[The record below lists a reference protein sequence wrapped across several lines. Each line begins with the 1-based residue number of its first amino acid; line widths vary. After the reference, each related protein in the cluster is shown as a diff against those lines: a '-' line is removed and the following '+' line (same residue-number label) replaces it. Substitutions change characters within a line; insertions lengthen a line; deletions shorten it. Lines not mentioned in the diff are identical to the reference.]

1 MRSSMTAPMPRFAP
15 HGSTPGEILVAIA
28 IERAVRQRIVDVL
41 ESTQATVMAAVD
53 WPAELGAACS
63 SGIPHVTIV
72 DWAAG
77 GAGGLRQVADSLPGT
92 RLVVIMADEHPGEVR
107 AAMRAGGDG
116 VVLRSRIAQTLGVVV
131 SAVALGQAS
140 VPRERRVDL
149 REHGLSPRERD
160 ILRRVARGL
169 RTAEIA
175 RELSLAPSTVKRH
188 LSSAYSKLGVGS
200 RKEALEVLSDSVDG
214 DGGQPDSPQPG
225 FGSHNAIK
233 NGTS

>member
-1 MRSSMTAPMPRFAP
+1 MRSSMTAPMPRFAT
-15 HGSTPGEILVAIA
+15 HRSTPGEILVAIA
-28 IERAVRQRIVDVL
+28 TERAVRQRIVDVL

-72 DWAAG
+72 DWAAA
-77 GAGGLRQVADSLPGT
+77 GAGGLRHVADTLPGT
-92 RLVVIMADEHPGEVR
+92 RLVVIMGNEHLGQTR
-107 AAMRAGGDG
+107 AAIRAGADG
-116 VVLRSRIAQTLGVVV
+116 VVLRSRFAQTLAVAV

-175 RELSLAPSTVKRH
+175 RELSLAPSTVKRQ

-214 DGGQPDSPQPG
+214 DGGRPDGPQPG

>member
-1 MRSSMTAPMPRFAP
+1 M
-15 HGSTPGEILVAIA
+15 
-28 IERAVRQRIVDVL
+28 
-41 ESTQATVMAAVD
+41 
-53 WPAELGAACS
+53 
-63 SGIPHVTIV
+63 TIV

-92 RLVVIMADEHPGEVR
+92 RLVVIMGNEHLGEVR
-107 AAMRAGGDG
+107 TAMRAGADG
-116 VVLRSRIAQTLGVVV
+116 VVLKSRLAQTLAVVV

-160 ILRRVARGL
+160 ILRRLARGL
-169 RTAEIA
+169 RSAEIA
-175 RELSLAPSTVKRH
+175 HELCLAQSTVKRH

-200 RKEALEVLSDSVDG
+200 RSEALEVLADNDDS
-214 DGGQPDSPQPG
+214 DGGELDNPQSG
-225 FGSHNAIK
+225 FGFGIPVK

>member
-1 MRSSMTAPMPRFAP
+1 MTAPMPRFAT
-15 HGSTPGEILVAIA
+15 HRSTPGEILVAIA

-53 WPAELGAACS
+53 WPAELGTACS

-72 DWAAG
+72 DWAAA
-77 GAGGLRQVADSLPGT
+77 GADGLRQVADTLPGT
-92 RLVVIMADEHPGEVR
+92 RLVVIMGTEHLGEVR
-107 AAMRAGGDG
+107 AAIRAGADG
-116 VVLRSRIAQTLGVVV
+116 VVLRSRLAQTLPVAV

-169 RTAEIA
+169 RTTEIA

-200 RKEALEVLSDSVDG
+200 RKEALEVLSESVNG
-214 DGGQPDSPQPG
+214 DGSRPDSPQPG

>member
-1 MRSSMTAPMPRFAP
+1 MTAPMPRFAP
-15 HGSTPGEILVAIA
+15 DTSTPGEILVAIA
-28 IERAVRQRIVDVL
+28 VERAVRHRIVDAL
-41 ESTQATVMAAVD
+41 ESTQATVTAAVD
-53 WPAELGAACS
+53 RPAEVGAACPR
-63 SGIPHVTIV
+63 GIPHVTIV

-77 GAGGLRQVADSLPGT
+77 RAGGLRQVADSLPGT
-92 RLVVIMADEHPGEVR
+92 RLVVIMGNEHLGEVR
-107 AAMRAGGDG
+107 AAMRAGADG
-116 VVLRSRIAQTLGVVV
+116 VVLKPRLAQTLAVVV

-175 RELSLAPSTVKRH
+175 HELCLAPSTVKRY

-200 RKEALEVLSDSVDG
+200 WDEALEVLADSDDG
-214 DGGQPDSPQPG
+214 ELDGPQS
-225 FGSHNAIK
+225 GSRFHIPVK